1 MMDMDMPGMQMGAG
15 TSPSQA
21 EAAPSEATLPVR
33 EAAAVGHDEESPTT
47 AEMSGMDSMG
57 GMRTSFHIGTGD
69 ALWIPSLAP
78 STGAGYA
85 GAIILLMALTVS
97 LRFVITLEHMIN
109 KRRKGKRA
117 LDEAEEAGSYLKQSG
132 SDGEDSGS
140 TPPKFKLS
148 VLLPRASFLVL
159 TMALG
164 YLLPMLITI
173 WIPHSML
180 AVMTFNVGYLLA
192 ILGGGFL
199 GEIAFSWVKD

>member
-1 MMDMDMPGMQMGAG
+1 MMDMDMPGIQMGAG

-21 EAAPSEATLPVR
+21 EAATPAVATPSQATLPVTK
-33 EAAAVGHDEESPTT
+33 AAAVGHDEESPTT
-47 AEMSGMDSMG
+47 AEISGMDSMG

-85 GAIILLMALTVS
+85 GAIILLMLLTVS

-117 LDEAEEAGSYLKQSG
+117 LDEAEEAGSYFKQSG

-164 YLLPMLITI
+164 YLL
-173 WIPHSML
+173 ML